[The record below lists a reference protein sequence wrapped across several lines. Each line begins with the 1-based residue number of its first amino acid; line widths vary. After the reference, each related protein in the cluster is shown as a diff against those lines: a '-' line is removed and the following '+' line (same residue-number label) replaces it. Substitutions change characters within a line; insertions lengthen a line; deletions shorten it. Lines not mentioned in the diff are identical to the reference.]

1 MMNRNSLASDEKS
14 RITNMPTSKLIT
26 LAYRVNYYLRKYEKI
41 KINDYY
47 DICYITQALNA
58 INIPEPDRTV
68 LDEYYNKNHSVNYIK
83 DIYKLDIKTI
93 DDILNKTTERIIRYI
108 HRKKWKQGLL
118 HDVNQ
123 YLDKPLDNTYTE
135 YIVSQMNEIPNE
147 RQRLAVKLYYE
158 KGYTYQKVGTLISPS
173 PASVK
178 AGCATNGYISCS
190 TAANLVKRG
199 ILSIARHV
207 RRIEDEDSINIL
219 KLNTRT
225 MRILHDH
232 QITKIAQL
240 YEYNASTILNK
251 WEGCGIRTIEHIN
264 VCLADAGYPEITT

>member
-1 MMNRNSLASDEKS
+1 MENEKMQS
-14 RITNMPTSKLIT
+14 FLSKKIFNDFTSKIAT
-26 LAYRVNYYLRKYEKI
+26 LAYRVNYKLRPYEKI
-41 KINDYY
+41 KIGDYY
-47 DICYITQALNA
+47 DMCYITQALNA
-58 INIPEPDRTV
+58 INIPELDRTV
-68 LDEYYNKNHSVNYIK
+68 LDQYYNQNHSVNYIK
-83 DIYKLDIKTI
+83 DIYKLDIQTI

-118 HDVNQ
+118 YDVNR
-123 YLDKPLDNTYTE
+123 YLEKPLDDTYIE
-135 YIVSQMNEIPNE
+135 YIVSQMDEIPNE

-158 KGYTYQKVGTLISPS
+158 KGYTYQKVGTLISPD

-178 AGCATNGYISCS
+178 AGCTTNGYISCS
-190 TAANLVKRG
+190 SAANLVKRG
-199 ILSIARHV
+199 ILTIARHV
-207 RRIEDEDSINIL
+207 KRIEDDGSINIL

-240 YEYNASTILNK
+240 YEYNASTILKK

-264 VCLADAGYPEITT
+264 TCLANAGYPEITA

>member
-1 MMNRNSLASDEKS
+1 MENEKMQS
-14 RITNMPTSKLIT
+14 FLSEKIFNDFTSKIAT
-26 LAYRVNYYLRKYEKI
+26 LAYRVNYKLRPYEKI
-41 KINDYY
+41 KIGDYY
-47 DICYITQALNA
+47 DMCYITQALNA
-58 INIPEPDRTV
+58 INIPELDRIV
-68 LDEYYNKNHSVNYIK
+68 LDQYYNKNHSVNYIK
-83 DIYKLDIKTI
+83 DIYKLDIQTI

-118 HDVNQ
+118 HDVNR
-123 YLDKPLDNTYTE
+123 YLKKPLDDTYIE
-135 YIVSQMNEIPNE
+135 YIVSQMDEIPNE

-158 KGYTYQKVGTLISPS
+158 KGYTYQKVGTLISPD

-178 AGCATNGYISCS
+178 AGCTTNGYISCS
-190 TAANLVKRG
+190 SAANLVKRG
-199 ILSIARHV
+199 ILTIARHV
-207 RRIEDEDSINIL
+207 KRIEDEDSISIL

-240 YEYNASTILNK
+240 YEYNASTILKK

-264 VCLADAGYPEITT
+264 TCLTNAGYPEITA

>member
-1 MMNRNSLASDEKS
+1 MENEK
-14 RITNMPTSKLIT
+14 IFNDFTSKIVT
-26 LAYRVNYYLRKYEKI
+26 LAYRVNYKLRPYEKI
-41 KINDYY
+41 KIGDYY
-47 DICYITQALNA
+47 DMCYITQALNA
-58 INIPEPDRTV
+58 INIPELDRTV
-68 LDEYYNKNHSVNYIK
+68 LDQYYNQNHSVNYIK
-83 DIYKLDIKTI
+83 DIYKLDIQTI

-123 YLDKPLDNTYTE
+123 YLDKPLDDTYAE
-135 YIVSQMNEIPNE
+135 YIVSQIDEIPNE

-158 KGYTYQKVGTLISPS
+158 KGYTYQKVGTLISPD

-178 AGCATNGYISCS
+178 SGCTTNSYITCS
-190 TAANLVKRG
+190 SAANLVKRG
-199 ILSIARHV
+199 ILSIARHIK
-207 RRIEDEDSINIL
+207 RIEDDDSINIL

-240 YEYNASTILNK
+240 YEYNASTILKK

-264 VCLADAGYPEITT
+264 ICLADAGYPEITA

>member
-1 MMNRNSLASDEKS
+1 MENEKMQS
-14 RITNMPTSKLIT
+14 FLSKKIFNDFTSKIAT
-26 LAYRVNYYLRKYEKI
+26 LAYRVNYKLRPYEKI
-41 KINDYY
+41 KIGDYY
-47 DICYITQALNA
+47 DMCYITQALNA
-58 INIPEPDRTV
+58 INIPELDRIV
-68 LDEYYNKNHSVNYIK
+68 LDQYYNKNHSVNYIK
-83 DIYKLDIKTI
+83 DIYKLDIQTI

-118 HDVNQ
+118 HDVNR
-123 YLDKPLDNTYTE
+123 YLDKPLDDTYTE
-135 YIVSQMNEIPNE
+135 YIVSQMDEIPNE

-158 KGYTYQKVGTLISPS
+158 KGYTYQKVGTLISPD

-178 AGCATNGYISCS
+178 AGCTTNGYISCS
-190 TAANLVKRG
+190 SAANLVKRG
-199 ILSIARHV
+199 ILTIARHV
-207 RRIEDEDSINIL
+207 KRIEDEDSISIL

-240 YEYNASTILNK
+240 YEYNASTILKK

-264 VCLADAGYPEITT
+264 ACLANAGYPEITA

>member
-1 MMNRNSLASDEKS
+1 MENEKMQS
-14 RITNMPTSKLIT
+14 FLSKKIFNDFTSKIAT
-26 LAYRVNYYLRKYEKI
+26 LAYRVNYKLRPYEKI
-41 KINDYY
+41 KIGDYY
-47 DICYITQALNA
+47 DMCYITQALNA
-58 INIPEPDRTV
+58 INIPELDRTV
-68 LDEYYNKNHSVNYIK
+68 LDQYYNQNHSVNYIK
-83 DIYKLDIKTI
+83 DIYKLDIQTI

-118 HDVNQ
+118 HDVNR
-123 YLDKPLDNTYTE
+123 YLEKPLDDTYIE
-135 YIVSQMNEIPNE
+135 YIVSQMDEIPNE

-158 KGYTYQKVGTLISPS
+158 KGYTYQKVGTLISPD

-178 AGCATNGYISCS
+178 AGCTTNGYISCS
-190 TAANLVKRG
+190 SAANLVKRG
-199 ILSIARHV
+199 ILTIARHV
-207 RRIEDEDSINIL
+207 KRIEDEDSINIL

-240 YEYNASTILNK
+240 YEYNASTILKK

-264 VCLADAGYPEITT
+264 ACLANAGYPEITA

>member
-1 MMNRNSLASDEKS
+1 MENEKMQS
-14 RITNMPTSKLIT
+14 FLSEKIFNDFTSKIAT
-26 LAYRVNYYLRKYEKI
+26 LAYRVNYKLRPYEKI
-41 KINDYY
+41 KIGDYY
-47 DICYITQALNA
+47 DMCYITQALNA
-58 INIPEPDRTV
+58 INIPELDRTV
-68 LDEYYNKNHSVNYIK
+68 LDQYYNQNHSVNYIK
-83 DIYKLDIKTI
+83 DIYKLDIQTI

-118 HDVNQ
+118 HDVNR
-123 YLDKPLDNTYTE
+123 YLEKPLDDTYTE
-135 YIVSQMNEIPNE
+135 YIVSQMDEIPNE

-158 KGYTYQKVGTLISPS
+158 KGYTYQKVGTLISPD

-178 AGCATNGYISCS
+178 AGCTTNGYISCS
-190 TAANLVKRG
+190 SAANLVKRG
-199 ILSIARHV
+199 ILTIARHV
-207 RRIEDEDSINIL
+207 KQIDDEDSINIL

-240 YEYNASTILNK
+240 YEYNASTILKK

-264 VCLADAGYPEITT
+264 ACLANAGYPEITA